1 MTQRGRISDMDAF
14 DVHELI
20 KGQAGGGHAY
30 EDFFHS
36 ERLSLGLATWPVG
49 VPDTQQPH
57 PEDEVYYVIEGR
69 GRIRVG
75 EEDRDV
81 APGTLLYVAAG
92 VEHRFHDVEE
102 DLQVLVFWSPPRGP
116 RA

>member
-1 MTQRGRISDMDAF
+1 MDAF
-14 DVHELI
+14 DVQELI
-20 KGQAGGGHAY
+20 RRQAGADHTY
-30 EDFFHS
+30 EDFFRA

-75 EEDRDV
+75 EEDREV
-81 APGTLLYVAAG
+81 GPGTVVYVGAE

-102 DLQVLVFWSPPRGP
+102 DLRVLVFWAPPRDP
-116 RA
+116 